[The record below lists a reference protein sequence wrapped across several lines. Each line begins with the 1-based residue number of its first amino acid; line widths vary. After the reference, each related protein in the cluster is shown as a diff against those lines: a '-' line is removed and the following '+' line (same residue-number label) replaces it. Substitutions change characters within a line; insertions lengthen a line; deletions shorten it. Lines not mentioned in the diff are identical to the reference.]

1 MEKQNKFA
9 LTRSQYKKIK
19 KFDHSQMQEWVLSL
33 IQGAYEKGRESAEG
47 IGESEMKEVL
57 LSVKGIGEKKAEAI
71 MQAMKEA
78 AEKQ

>member
-1 MEKQNKFA
+1 MGKQNGFA
-9 LTRSQYKKIK
+9 LTRNQYKKIK
-19 KFDHSQMQEWVLSL
+19 KFDHGQMQEWVLSL
-33 IQGAYEKGRESAEG
+33 IQGTYEKGRESAEG

-78 AEKQ
+78 VEK